1 MARRMTIYEASMAAA
16 APATAAPVPPAAEAA
31 EAPAMAVPA
40 APAPPLRAPQNFIN
54 REISSLE
61 FNQRVL
67 AQSLDPRVP
76 LLERL
81 NFLCISSNNLDEF
94 FEIRVAGIK
103 QLLELGS
110 TTIGSDGLGLAEQLS
125 AIHARAKELVRDQY
139 ACLNDV
145 LLPALREAGIDVL
158 DAEDWDTQTRAWV
171 EHHFAAEVEPVLSPL
186 GLDPARPFPRIQN
199 KSLNFIV
206 RLSGKDAYGRDSEL
220 AIVQAP
226 RSLPRILALP
236 QSGSRRRFVALST
249 IVEAMV
255 HHLFEGVEV
264 LGCYQFR
271 LTRNSD
277 LFVDDEEVDDLRRA
291 LEGELAQR
299 RYGAAVRLE
308 TAADCPPDMVEFL
321 LHEFALAPQDCYQV
335 PGPVNLNRFS
345 AIYALAQRADLKY
358 PPFTPGLP
366 PRLVGATDLF
376 AVIRQ
381 RDVLLHHPYRSFGP
395 VMDLLR
401 QAAADPGVLAIKQTL
416 YRTGD
421 QSPIVDALVAA
432 AQSDK
437 DVTVIIELRA
447 RFDEEANIEL
457 ATRLQE
463 AGAHVM
469 YGVVGFKTHAK
480 MTLVVRREA
489 EGIRRY
495 CHLGTG
501 NYHPKTA
508 RLYTDYGL
516 FTCDE
521 DIGSDV
527 HEIFLQLTSLT
538 RTSKLRR
545 LLQSPFNL
553 HESLQAM
560 IERESANARAGKPA
574 RIIVKLN
581 ALVEPQII
589 ETLYSASRSGVRID
603 LIVRGVCAL
612 RPGIP
617 GVSENITVRSVIGRF
632 LEHSRV
638 YWFENAGEPEL
649 YLASADWMERNFFRR
664 VEIAFPVLRKQLRE
678 RITKDLETYLADNTN
693 AWELRPDGT
702 YARIAAGNASA
713 TDAQALLL
721 EHFAGISTPSAG

>member
-1 MARRMTIYEASMAAA
+1 MDQ
-16 APATAAPVPPAAEAA
+16 PA
-31 EAPAMAVPA
+31 
-40 APAPPLRAPQNFIN
+40 LRSPQNFIN
-54 REISSLE
+54 RELSSLE

-94 FEIRVAGIK
+94 FEIRVAGLK

-110 TTIGSDGLGLAEQLS
+110 TQIGADGLALGEQLA
-125 AIHARAKELVRDQY
+125 AIHEAAKRLVHEQY

-145 LLPALREAGIDVL
+145 LLPALSAAGIEVL
-158 DAEDWDTQTRAWV
+158 NAADWDEATRAWV
-171 EHHFAAEVEPVLSPL
+171 EHHFDAEVEPVLSPL

-226 RSLPRILALP
+226 RSLPRIVPLP
-236 QSGSRRRFVALST
+236 DGGSQRRFVALST

-255 HHLFEGVEV
+255 EHLFEGMQV

-308 TAADCPPDMVEFL
+308 TAADCPQDMIDFL
-321 LHEFALAPQDCYQV
+321 LHQFALTPLDCYQV

-345 AIYALAQRADLKY
+345 AIYDLAQRADLKY

-366 PRLVGATDLF
+366 ARLIGATDLF

-381 RDVLLHHPYRSFGP
+381 RELLLHHPYRSFGP

-401 QAAADPGVLAIKQTL
+401 QAASDPGVLAIKMTL
-416 YRTGD
+416 YRTGNN
-421 QSPIVDALVAA
+421 SPIVDALLAA
-432 AQSDK
+432 ALAGK

-457 ATRLQE
+457 STRLQE

-469 YGVVGFKTHAK
+469 YGVVGYKTHAK
-480 MTLVVRREA
+480 LTLIVRRETD
-489 EGIRRY
+489 GIRRY

-501 NYHPKTA
+501 NYHPRTA

-516 FTCDE
+516 LTCDE
-521 DIGSDV
+521 EIGTDV

-538 RTSKLRR
+538 RTPRLRR
-545 LLQSPFNL
+545 LLQSPFYM
-553 HESLQAM
+553 HEALQGM
-560 IERESANARAGKPA
+560 IERERSYALSGKRA

-581 ALVEPQII
+581 ALVDPQII
-589 ETLYSASRSGVRID
+589 ESLYRASNAGVRID

-617 GVSENITVRSVIGRF
+617 GVSDNIGVRSVVGRF

-638 YWFENAGEPEL
+638 YWFQNDDANEL

-664 VEIAFPVLRKQLRE
+664 VEIAFPVLDAQLRE
-678 RITKDLETYLADNTN
+678 RIFSDLETYLADNTN
-693 AWELRPDGT
+693 AWELRPDGS
-702 YARIAAGNASA
+702 YERVAPGEGPLQ
-713 TDAQALLL
+713 DAQALLL
-721 EHFAGISTPSAG
+721 ARYAGGPTPDS

>member
-1 MARRMTIYEASMAAA
+1 LDQ
-16 APATAAPVPPAAEAA
+16 PA
-31 EAPAMAVPA
+31 
-40 APAPPLRAPQNFIN
+40 LRSPQNFIN
-54 REISSLE
+54 RELSSLE

-67 AQSLDPRVP
+67 AQSLDTRVP

-81 NFLCISSNNLDEF
+81 NFLCISSSNLDEF
-94 FEIRVAGIK
+94 FEIRVAGLK

-110 TTIGSDGLGLAEQLS
+110 TQIGADGLGLAEQLA
-125 AIHARAKELVRDQY
+125 AIHEGAKRLVHEQY

-145 LLPALREAGIDVL
+145 LLPALSAAGIDVA
-158 DAEDWDTQTRAWV
+158 DAADWDEATRAWV
-171 EHHFAAEVEPVLSPL
+171 EHHFVAEVVPVLSPL

-226 RSLPRILALP
+226 RSLPRIVPLP
-236 QSGSRRRFVALST
+236 DGGGRRRFVALST

-255 HHLFEGVEV
+255 EHLFEGMQV

-308 TAADCPPDMVEFL
+308 TAADCPQDMIDFL
-321 LHEFALAPQDCYQV
+321 LHQFALTPLDCYQV

-345 AIYALAQRADLKY
+345 AIYDLAQRADLKY
-358 PPFTPGLP
+358 APFTPGLP
-366 PRLVGATDLF
+366 ARLIGATDLF

-381 RDVLLHHPYRSFGP
+381 RDLLLHHPYRSFGP

-401 QAAADPGVLAIKQTL
+401 QAASDPGVLAIKMTL
-416 YRTGD
+416 YRTGNN
-421 QSPIVDALVAA
+421 SPIVEALLAA
-432 AQSDK
+432 AMAGK

-457 ATRLQE
+457 STRLQE

-469 YGVVGFKTHAK
+469 YGVVGYKTHAK
-480 MTLVVRREA
+480 MTLIVRREND
-489 EGIRRY
+489 GIRRY

-501 NYHPKTA
+501 NYHPRTA

-521 DIGSDV
+521 DIGTDV

-538 RTSKLRR
+538 RTPKLRR
-545 LLQSPFNL
+545 LLQSPFHL
-553 HESLQAM
+553 HEALEGL
-560 IERESANARAGKPA
+560 IERESEHARAGKSA

-581 ALVEPQII
+581 ALVDPQTI
-589 ETLYSASRSGVRID
+589 ETLYRASRSGVRID

-617 GVSENITVRSVIGRF
+617 GVSENITVRSVVGRF

-638 YWFENAGEPEL
+638 YWFHNDGTSEL
-649 YLASADWMERNFFRR
+649 YLSSADWMERNFFRR
-664 VEIAFPVLRKQLRE
+664 VEVAFPVLEDPLRA
-678 RITKDLETYLADNTN
+678 RIFSDLETYLADNAN
-693 AWELRPDGT
+693 AWDLRPDGS
-702 YARIAAGNASA
+702 YQRVKPAGAPLS
-713 TDAQALLL
+713 DAQALLL
-721 EHFAGISTPSAG
+721 ARYAGSPMPEP